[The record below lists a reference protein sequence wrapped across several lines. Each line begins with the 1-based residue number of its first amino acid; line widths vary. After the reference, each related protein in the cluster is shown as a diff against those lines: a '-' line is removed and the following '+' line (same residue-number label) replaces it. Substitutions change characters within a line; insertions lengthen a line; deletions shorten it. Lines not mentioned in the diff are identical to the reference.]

1 VTSPV
6 SEPLVS
12 VVTPFH
18 NTGAYLSECIES
30 VLSQSYDNFEYLLV
44 DNQSTDRGRQ
54 IAEGYARKD
63 ARIRLMRSDR
73 LRPQVPNYNF
83 SLAQIHP
90 SSVYTKVVQA
100 DDWLFP
106 RCLTEMVELAE
117 AHPSVA
123 MVSSYHLVETEL
135 RGAGLKPSQKVIS
148 GRDACRRFLLGD
160 TFLFGSPTTVLYRS
174 EIVRARQPFYRE
186 GLLHEDTEAAYEI
199 LADHDFGFVHQV
211 LSFSRLDNV
220 SMTGS
225 VLSYLPD
232 RLDRLICIKRFG
244 EIYLT
249 PRELRASLEDTLKW
263 YYDGL
268 AMQWIHERLH
278 KRDPRFWEYQR
289 TGLTSVGER
298 VHPGRM
304 ARRIAAVLLRNAIP
318 PPLRS
323 AKQAVSLLRDRIGRL
338 PPA

>member
-1 VTSPV
+1 MS

-18 NTGAYLSECIES
+18 NTGAYLAECIES
-30 VLSQSYDNFEYLLV
+30 VLSQSYKNFEYVLV
-44 DNQSTDRGRQ
+44 DNQSTDRGGE
-54 IAEGYARKD
+54 IAEEYARRD
-63 ARIRLMRSDR
+63 ARIRFIRSDR

-90 SSVYTKVVQA
+90 SSAYTKIVQA

-117 AHPSVA
+117 EHPRVA
-123 MVSSYHLVETEL
+123 IVSSYNLVETEL
-135 RGAGLKPSQKVIS
+135 RGAGLKPSQRVIS
-148 GRDACRRFLLGD
+148 GREACRRFLLGD

-174 EIVRARQPFYRE
+174 EVVRGRDPFYRE

-199 LADHDFGFVHQV
+199 LADRDFGFVHQV
-211 LSFSRLDNV
+211 LSFSRLDNA

-225 VLSYLPD
+225 VLSYLPE

-244 EIYLT
+244 EVYLT
-249 PRELRASLEDTLKW
+249 PGELRASLEDTLKW

-268 AMQWIHERLH
+268 AVQWIHERFH
-278 KRDPRFWEYQR
+278 KGNPRFWEYQR
-289 TGLTSVGER
+289 TGLTSVGEQVR
-298 VHPGRM
+298 PGRM

-323 AKQAVSLLRDRIGRL
+323 AKQAVSRIRDRIGRP